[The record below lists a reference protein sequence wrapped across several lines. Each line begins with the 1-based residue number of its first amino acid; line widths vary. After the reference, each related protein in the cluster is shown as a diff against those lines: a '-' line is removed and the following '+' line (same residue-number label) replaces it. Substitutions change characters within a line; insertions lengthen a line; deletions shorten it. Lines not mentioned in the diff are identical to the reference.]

1 MRPTSIVRAFLTSFG
16 LMLIAT
22 SSGCASGGFDED
34 VLKVHE
40 WGTFTAL
47 QDEHGE
53 ALPGINI
60 DDEPLPAFSHN
71 LGPWAVVP
79 ARVIPRRELL
89 QMKGAPQRHPSVT
102 LRLETPV
109 IYFHP
114 PADEKLPFNVDV
126 DVHFRAGWLTEF
138 YPHADP
144 DLPGLKDDDFHFG
157 PITPDTVGR
166 LTWRNVQVGTGA
178 SGPPAAENVWLA
190 PRNVRA
196 ANVTVPPQT
205 TKDNG
210 PESERFLF
218 YRGVAN
224 RPAPLRISEDLTTG
238 RLSIRGQCADVL
250 ATGQSARIGSLWL
263 VDIRRDGSVAFRT
276 LDPITIGKDSSTV
289 LASTPSQFSED
300 QYAPGNLD
308 VLRDRMHSA
317 LMGEGLYGDEA
328 TAMLSTWKRAYFQS
342 PGLRLFFLVPRAW
355 TDAVLPLKLSRPA
368 EVQRVMMGRIE
379 LITGEQRRLLKS
391 LSTMATSDPQWIDS
405 IPDSPAAQKFRG
417 GRSDF
422 GDLGVKIPPD
432 YQAYLD
438 LGRFRN
444 ALVLA
449 EQRAHETPHL
459 NEFVNTYGLW
469 AYSPG

>member
-1 MRPTSIVRAFLTSFG
+1 MRLATVLRTALTSLG
-16 LMLIAT
+16 LILIAG
-22 SSGCASGGFDED
+22 SSGCAAGGFDED
-34 VLKVHE
+34 TLRVHE

-47 QDEHGE
+47 QNEHGE

-71 LGPWAVVP
+71 LRPWAVVP
-79 ARVIPRRELL
+79 ARAVPRP
-89 QMKGAPQRHPSVT
+89 QMKGAPEVHPSVT

-114 PADEKLPFNVDV
+114 PTDEKLPFDVDV
-126 DVHFRAGWLTEF
+126 DVRFRAGWLTEF
-138 YPHADP
+138 YPHANP
-144 DLPGLKDDDFHFG
+144 DAPGLKEDEFHFG
-157 PITPDTVGR
+157 PITPGTIGR
-166 LTWRNVQVGTGA
+166 LTWRNVQVGTDA
-178 SGPPAAENVWLA
+178 SGPPATENVWLA

-196 ANVTVPPQT
+196 AAVTVPPQT
-205 TKDNG
+205 NKDEG

-224 RPAPLRISEDLTTG
+224 RPAPLRISQDLASG
-238 RLSIRGQCADVL
+238 SLFIRSQCADVF
-250 ATGQSARIGSLWL
+250 AAGQSARIGSLWL

-276 LDPITIGKDSSTV
+276 LDPITVSPDASTV
-289 LASTPSQFSED
+289 LASPSSKFPEA

-308 VLRDRMHSA
+308 VLRDRMHTA
-317 LMGEGLYGDEA
+317 LMGEGLYADEA

-379 LITGEQRRLLKS
+379 LITGEQRRLLKL
-391 LSTMATSDPQWIDS
+391 LSTTPASDGKWIDAL
-405 IPDSPAAQKFRG
+405 PDSPAARKFRE
-417 GRSDF
+417 GRSDY
-422 GDLGVKIPPD
+422 GDLGVKIPAD

-449 EQRAHETPHL
+449 EQRAHQTPQL

-469 AYSPG
+469 AYSPD